1 MPSGARYTRP
11 SSPYWPSM
19 CRSFSGFCTN
29 SLALSA
35 KVGIKDL
42 LRRCWARRERTIWG
56 GILLIY
62 RMPAA
67 QHSHLSAASLL
78 HRPVRFCTRGGR
90 RKHPALLLDAIL
102 SERGGVC
109 SLAELPASTPR
120 RLYASCNRLS
130 FFLASSLFAP
140 VPAPA
145 GRAAFSPVGASLP
158 QVRCSDMPSSSD
170 WLGLLLGPASAL
182 CSGV

>member
-1 MPSGARYTRP
+1 M
-11 SSPYWPSM
+11 
-19 CRSFSGFCTN
+19 
-29 SLALSA
+29 
-35 KVGIKDL
+35 
-42 LRRCWARRERTIWG
+42 WG

-67 QHSHLSAASLL
+67 QHSHLSVASLL
-78 HRPVRFCTRGGR
+78 IQGARHGAPNDTRKRP
-90 RKHPALLLDAIL
+90 AILADAAL

-130 FFLASSLFAP
+130 FFLASSLFTP
-140 VPAPA
+140 LPAPA
-145 GRAAFSPVGASLP
+145 GPAAFSPVDASLP
-158 QVRCSDMPSSSD
+158 QARCSDTPSSSD

-182 CSGV
+182 CSGVCRAAAGASMLSTSGGAVAAVVVLYANAAAVL

>member
-1 MPSGARYTRP
+1 
-11 SSPYWPSM
+11 M
-19 CRSFSGFCTN
+19 C
-29 SLALSA
+29 
-35 KVGIKDL
+35 
-42 LRRCWARRERTIWG
+42 G

-78 HRPVRFCTRGGR
+78 HGPGRSCKRGDR
-90 RKHPALLLDAIL
+90 HKHPAFFQCNS

-109 SLAELPASTPR
+109 SLAELPARTPR

-130 FFLASSLFAP
+130 FFMASSLFAP
-140 VPAPA
+140 LPAPA
-145 GRAAFSPVGASLP
+145 GPAAFSPVEASLP
-158 QVRCSDMPSSSD
+158 QGRCSNTPSSSD